1 MLPGVRNCP
10 GNAVV
15 EVLQQDL
22 PGMLGRRPPAE
33 AEAGYW
39 ARQEH
44 VA

>member
-1 MLPGVRNCP
+1 VAWYNDERLMHR
-10 GNAVV
+10 
-15 EVLQQDL
+15 
-22 PGMLGRRPPAE
+22 LGRRPPAE